1 LSTGSLGPMRMPP
14 LSYPGRVAG
23 APPAWNELAAPFA
36 SIRLKR
42 SLVWRGLGVP
52 PGRGQPVLLIPGF
65 MGGDGSMALM
75 RRWLAT
81 VGYRPEPSGLVFNV
95 RHSEAVMRDLEDRLA
110 ALQVGTG
117 HRVALV
123 GHSRGGL
130 LAKVLAQRHPTL
142 VSQVIGLGAPLA
154 NPFDVHPLT
163 MLAVRL
169 AQVYNLSRYRQG
181 SEAEGRFLRDLAAP
195 STVPLTSI
203 YSRSDG
209 IVHWQACLRPDADC
223 IEIDSSH
230 NGFPLSPDAY
240 VLLGQIL
247 ARRP

>member
-1 LSTGSLGPMRMPP
+1 MPP
-14 LSYPGRVAG
+14 LAYPGRVAG
-23 APPAWNELAAPFA
+23 APPVWNELATPFA

-52 PGRGQPVLLIPGF
+52 PGRGLPVLLIPGF
-65 MGGDGSMALM
+65 MGGDGSLALL
-75 RRWLAT
+75 RRWLAA

-95 RHSEAVMRDLEDRLA
+95 RYSEAVMDDLRDRLA
-110 ALQVGTG
+110 ALHARTG
-117 HRVALV
+117 HPVALI

-130 LAKVLAQRHPTL
+130 LAKVLAHRNPGL
-142 VSQVIGLGAPLA
+142 VSRVIGLGAPLA

-163 MLAVRL
+163 MVAVRL

-181 SEAEGRFLRDLAAP
+181 SNAEDRFLRDLEAP
-195 STVPLTSI
+195 ATVPLTSI

-209 IVHWQACLRPDADC
+209 IVHWEACLRPDADC

-247 ARRP
+247 AGRRP